1 MALYNYF
8 TKIGTIDYNGS
19 IVNNIITSVRFKEVT
34 RKLAAIYYPYVVK
47 EGERPD
53 NIAANYYDDE
63 RYAWIVYL
71 SNTIVD
77 PYFEWPL
84 SQNELNKFLL
94 AKYGSVQIAN
104 ERIVFFRNNFNVDET
119 ILSVSAYEALTSN
132 LKKYWNPNIN
142 FSGSTVSYSRRPDTD
157 VIETNK
163 TVSLALTTST
173 GFTLNEKVTQ
183 RTSGVI
189 TAGGQIKHISNTAI
203 ILQHIEGAFANTG
216 GSVGAVVGSESGT
229 SKSVSNV
236 VTLNT
241 SIPATETVYW
251 TPVTAYDYEV
261 ELNDAKRN
269 IQLLDKQYV
278 NSVED
283 QMLELLS

>member
-1 MALYNYF
+1 MSLYNYF

-63 RYAWIVYL
+63 RYAWVVYL

-84 SQNELNKFLL
+84 SQNELNKFLS
-94 AKYGSVQIAN
+94 AKYGSVPLAS
-104 ERIVFFRNNFNVDET
+104 ERIVFFKNNFTTDET
-119 ILSVSAYEALTSN
+119 ILSVSAYEALTSR
-132 LKKYWNPNIN
+132 LKKYWNPNVN
-142 FSGSTVSYSRRPDTD
+142 FSGSIVSYSRRPDTD
-157 VIETNK
+157 VVETNK
-163 TVSLALTTST
+163 TVTLALSSST
-173 GFTLNEKVTQ
+173 GFILNERVVQ

-189 TAGGQIKHISNTAI
+189 SAAGQVKHISNTAI
-203 ILQHIEGAFANTG
+203 ILQHIEGAFAATG
-216 GSVGAVVGSESGT
+216 GSIGAAVGNISGT
-229 SKSVSNV
+229 SKSVSSATV
-236 VTLNT
+236 INT
-241 SIPATETVYW
+241 SIPADEAVYW

-269 IQLLDKQYV
+269 IQLLDKQYI

-283 QMLELLS
+283 QMLELLA